1 MARRLKLSALAIP
14 ALIVVAV
21 VVMASLFIV
30 DEREKALV
38 LRLGRVVDVQEAPG
52 LGVKVPFLDNV
63 VKYDDRI
70 LGLPTSPLEV
80 TPLDDRRLVVDAFAR
95 WRITDPVR
103 FRQAVGTGGIQ
114 TALGRLEP
122 IVNTAIREVLGSVP
136 STSVLSD
143 DRTGLMNQIRD
154 EARRNSAGLGVE
166 IIDVRLTRTDLPE
179 QNLTATYAR
188 MRAERQRE
196 AADEI
201 ARGGE
206 AAQRVRAAADRTVVE
221 LTSEAG
227 KRAEVIRGEAD
238 AERNAIYADAF
249 GRDPEFFAFT
259 RSMTSYERAL
269 KGSNS
274 SLVIQPDGEFFSYL
288 RDDGSSRANP
298 APTPVPP
305 GSSAGAT
312 TPQAS
317 VSDEELV
324 TPEVTDREGNPL
336 GESAGVKLTPVPE
349 SLATPPQSST
359 SVVPAA
365 PLAEDQPD
373 GASPDE
379 AAQPAESGAEAADAP
394 ADDETAAPADT
405 SGEAAAA
412 DDAAEDATDAQTDNT
427 AAASN

>member
-1 MARRLKLSALAIP
+1 MTISALAIP
-14 ALIVVAV
+14 ALIVVGV
-21 VVMASLFIV
+21 VAMSSIFIV

-38 LRLGRVVDVQEAPG
+38 LRLGRVVDVQEQPG

-63 VKYDDRI
+63 AKYDDRI

-154 EARRNSAGLGVE
+154 EARNNSTGLGVE

-201 ARGGE
+201 A
-206 AAQRVRAAADRTVVE
+206 
-221 LTSEAG
+221 
-227 KRAEVIRGEAD
+227 
-238 AERNAIYADAF
+238 
-249 GRDPEFFAFT
+249 
-259 RSMTSYERAL
+259 
-269 KGSNS
+269 
-274 SLVIQPDGEFFSYL
+274 
-288 RDDGSSRANP
+288 
-298 APTPVPP
+298 
-305 GSSAGAT
+305 
-312 TPQAS
+312 
-317 VSDEELV
+317 
-324 TPEVTDREGNPL
+324 
-336 GESAGVKLTPVPE
+336 
-349 SLATPPQSST
+349 
-359 SVVPAA
+359 
-365 PLAEDQPD
+365 
-373 GASPDE
+373 
-379 AAQPAESGAEAADAP
+379 
-394 ADDETAAPADT
+394 
-405 SGEAAAA
+405 
-412 DDAAEDATDAQTDNT
+412 
-427 AAASN
+427 